1 MFQYFRLVLKVDWQP
16 KLNICWNPIVAVN
29 LHLLTQNFIFSKF
42 KDNIRD
48 QREIP
53 HRLMCLLKQTE
64 KTSFRPIPEV
74 VLRIEKI
81 DWSNF
86 PKLIRTKCSPWSTC
100 YVYVVCIKKYCGRK
114 NGLTATCPLYFYRF
128 FPIKR
133 YGRDSNGHIN
143 STRGRLHDT
152 LQKWTLSVD
161 IDFS

>member
-29 LHLLTQNFIFSKF
+29 VRLLSQNFIFSKF

-53 HRLMCLLKQTE
+53 HRLMCLLKPTE

-114 NGLTATCPLYFYRF
+114 NGLTATCPLLQLLSQTVVCWT
-128 FPIKR
+128 
-133 YGRDSNGHIN
+133 G
-143 STRGRLHDT
+143 
-152 LQKWTLSVD
+152 QKWPRAVPQGFRW
-161 IDFS
+161 I